1 MDLHYKKGIK
11 TMILNYKLTGN
22 IKEAIEN
29 ADLPTNDIYKRSVA
43 VNDDGE
49 VIIMDTCRNYT
60 CASGLTAEKVYP
72 LTKEQFVKA
81 LNDIKDFNEKIDRIN
96 NVLNETCDDNIY
108 CPPSVE
114 NTLLNLLQELFDDKE
129 TDWIGY
135 YIYELNYGEK
145 WEPGIITDNG
155 KDVKLETPE
164 ELYMLLIHNLDERE
178 SMDYEK

>member
-1 MDLHYKKGIK
+1 MKF
-11 TMILNYKLTGN
+11 NYN
-22 IKEAIEN
+22 IIGDIEKEKEN
-29 ADLPTNDIYKRSVA
+29 ANLPTIDVYKRSVA

-49 VIIMDTCRNYT
+49 IIIMDTCGNYT
-60 CASGLTAEKVYP
+60 YASELTTEKVYP
-72 LTKEQFVKA
+72 LTKTQFVKA

-145 WEPGIITDNG
+145 WEPGMITDNG